1 MTMHLNSLFF
11 AVSLFDLLCHS
22 HGSGNPK
29 TEALDSCSPLTTC
42 RDKLRRN
49 DEVSQSFS
57 RVINILDACLPKGT
71 LLKGKRFDSIHDL
84 LSDF

>member
-11 AVSLFDLLCHS
+11 AVSLFDLLRHS
-22 HGSGNPK
+22 HGGGNPE
-29 TEALDSCSPLTTC
+29 TEALVSCF
-42 RDKLRRN
+42 RRN
-49 DEVSQSFS
+49 DEVLQSFS
-57 RVINILDACLPKGT
+57 RVINILDACLPKET